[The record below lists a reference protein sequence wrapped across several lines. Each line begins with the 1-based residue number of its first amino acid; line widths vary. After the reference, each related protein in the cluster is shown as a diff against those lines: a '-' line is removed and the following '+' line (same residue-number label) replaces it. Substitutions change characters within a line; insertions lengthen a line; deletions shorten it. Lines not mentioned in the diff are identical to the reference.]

1 MLPIHLPR
9 YVIRPA
15 LSHVGDGL
23 RGFDS
28 DVAVWLVVGTI
39 ATESQFAA
47 LDQHT
52 GAGDRTWGPAYGLGQ
67 MEQATAD
74 DIWDT
79 FLASRPE
86 LAARVRDLLAPVPG
100 RTHQLAT
107 NLSYAAA
114 MIRLRYW
121 RMRDCVLPVKADA
134 TAYARLWKRFYNT
147 PAGKGTEAKFLADW
161 QRLVAPFYTEDL

>member
-1 MLPIHLPR
+1 VLPIHLAR
-9 YVIRPA
+9 YVVRPA
-15 LSHVGDGL
+15 LAHVGDGL
-23 RGFDS
+23 KGFDS
-28 DVAVWLVVGTI
+28 DVAVWLVVGT
-39 ATESQFAA
+39 AAVESGFAA

-52 GAGDRTWGPAYGLGQ
+52 GPGDRSWGPAYGLFQ

-74 DIWDT
+74 DIWTTYLD
-79 FLASRPE
+79 LRPA
-86 LAARVRDLLAPVPG
+86 LAARVRDHMAPVPG

-107 NLSYAAA
+107 NLSYAAL
-114 MIRLRYW
+114 MCRLRYW

-134 TAYARLWKRFYNT
+134 AAFARLWKRFYNT